1 MNRYKSFLLF
11 SATAL
16 LLVGGAVSADEV
28 SQISTQEQPAAVVS
42 QADSQANQPAVTNQ
56 EGSQTESNQTGQS
69 QTTSQETAQ
78 VQETTAKQE
87 EAPDSNNQV
96 ASTQTTEEVVN
107 QNQQATE
114 SETETA
120 SVTESDSQEGQ
131 DNSDI
136 STEEY
141 EANIADLKQVTMA
154 DVYHMFDD
162 QAGHYT
168 LYLGRPTCI
177 YCRKFSPVIKDFN
190 TLSAGQVYYYN
201 TDSAD
206 FSSVAKE
213 FLRTKIGAFGTP
225 TVLHLEKGQIVSG
238 QLGSGGTAQELYD
251 KVFKS
256 ENTTTS
262 PSEGTA
268 TNQGSQ
274 AASGNT
280 AEQATKTEA
289 NQATEQP
296 STATKDT
303 NDQSQTKAEVK
314 SESEKLDT
322 KTLTKVINKVVS
334 LIGRLLVKFG
344 V

>member
-28 SQISTQEQPAAVVS
+28 SQSSTQEQPAAVVS
-42 QADSQANQPAVTNQ
+42 QADSQADQPAVTNQ

-87 EAPDSNNQV
+87 EVPDSNNQV
-96 ASTQTTEEVVN
+96 ASTQTTQEVAN
-107 QNQQATE
+107 QNQQTTE
-114 SETETA
+114 TETETA
-120 SVTESDSQEGQ
+120 SVTESNSQEGR
-131 DNSDI
+131 DNPDI

-141 EANIADLKQVTMA
+141 EANVADLQQVTMA

-162 QAGHYT
+162 QDGSYT

-177 YCRKFSPVIKDFN
+177 YCRKFSPVIKEFN
-190 TLSAGQVYYYN
+190 SLSGGQVYYYN

-251 KVFKS
+251 KVFKP
-256 ENTTTS
+256 ENTKTNASEETTTGQ
-262 PSEGTA
+262 ETQTA
-268 TNQGSQ
+268 GENPTEP
-274 AASGNT
+274 AGNT
-280 AEQATKTEA
+280 NDSK
-289 NQATEQP
+289 P
-296 STATKDT
+296 SADIKGTT
-303 NDQSQTKAEVK
+303 DQSQTKAEATPQT
-314 SESEKLDT
+314 EKLDT
-322 KTLTKVINKVVS
+322 NTLTKVINKLAS
-334 LIGRLLVKFG
+334 LINALLAKLG
-344 V
+344 I

>member
-28 SQISTQEQPAAVVS
+28 SQSSTQEQPAAVVS
-42 QADSQANQPAVTNQ
+42 QADSQADQPAVTNQ

-87 EAPDSNNQV
+87 EVPDSNNQV
-96 ASTQTTEEVVN
+96 ASTQTTQEVAN
-107 QNQQATE
+107 QNQQTTE
-114 SETETA
+114 TETETA

-251 KVFKS
+251 KVFKP
-256 ENTTTS
+256 ENTKTNA
-262 PSEGTA
+262 SEGTTTGQETQTA
-268 TNQGSQ
+268 GENPTEP
-274 AASGNT
+274 AGNT
-280 AEQATKTEA
+280 NDSK
-289 NQATEQP
+289 P
-296 STATKDT
+296 SADIKGTT
-303 NDQSQTKAEVK
+303 DQSQTKAEATPQT
-314 SESEKLDT
+314 EKLDT
-322 KTLTKVINKVVS
+322 NTLTKVINKLAS
-334 LIGRLLVKFG
+334 LINALLAKLG
-344 V
+344 N

>member
-28 SQISTQEQPAAVVS
+28 SQSSTQEQPAAVVS
-42 QADSQANQPAVTNQ
+42 QADSQADQPAVTNQ

-78 VQETTAKQE
+78 VQETTVKQE
-87 EAPDSNNQV
+87 EVPDSNNQV
-96 ASTQTTEEVVN
+96 ASTQTTQEVAN
-107 QNQQATE
+107 QNQQTTE
-114 SETETA
+114 TETETA

-251 KVFKS
+251 KVFKP
-256 ENTTTS
+256 ENTKTNASEETTTGQ
-262 PSEGTA
+262 ETQTA
-268 TNQGSQ
+268 GENPTEP
-274 AASGNT
+274 AGNT
-280 AEQATKTEA
+280 NDSK
-289 NQATEQP
+289 P
-296 STATKDT
+296 SADIKGTT
-303 NDQSQTKAEVK
+303 DQSQTKAEATPQT
-314 SESEKLDT
+314 EKLDT
-322 KTLTKVINKVVS
+322 NTLTKVINKLAS

>member
-56 EGSQTESNQTGQS
+56 ESSQTESNQTGQS

-296 STATKDT
+296 STVTKDT

-322 KTLTKVINKVVS
+322 KTLTKVINKVAS
-334 LIGRLLVKFG
+334 LINTLLAKFG